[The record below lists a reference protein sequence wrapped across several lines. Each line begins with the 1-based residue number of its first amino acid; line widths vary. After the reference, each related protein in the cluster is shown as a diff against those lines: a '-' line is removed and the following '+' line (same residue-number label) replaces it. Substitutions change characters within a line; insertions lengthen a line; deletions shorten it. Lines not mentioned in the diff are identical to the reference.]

1 MENELNYRDTMK
13 TVALGTGGTVA
24 TVTLH
29 NWNDAMAAIAGT
41 LTVIYMA
48 GKLYLLWKEERN
60 KKP

>member
-1 MENELNYRDTMK
+1 MK

-24 TVTLH
+24 TITLH
-29 NWNDAMAAIAGT
+29 QWNDAMAAIAGT

-48 GKLYLLWKEERN
+48 GKLFLLWREN